1 MDSMN
6 LEELFIAASESAT
19 DELIETLL
27 EKLKQTQDLKSGE
40 IPDSLE
46 LMLES
51 WGGAV
56 DNSEA
61 KANFCIELA
70 ELSPPDTALFRNTLT
85 NAIKL
90 LLPPYLSKSGF
101 LRGLGLRDNNV
112 DLKEVASRYKTLL
125 NLKNNIYAYQ
135 PKNRAWGK
143 ITKVDEFTS
152 SVAINNLQGTSSLA
166 FPLDAALS
174 RLKTFKATPETH
186 RLMEPNKKNLLSSAE
201 YRKLLKELSFT
212 AISPSTAKEIAFHS
226 HVPETMQ
233 ADQFEKWWKQ
243 EDAAG
248 SSGSSNGQRSASQAR
263 SIQEMHLLLKELD
276 DSHEFDESELDNFK
290 DFFSSPR
297 VKKEMLPKDMI
308 LLAECLGMISGKIKE
323 DDLKE
328 TLQPLRGKCVFIPES
343 FEKLQLENLV
353 TWSKLPA
360 KKLQGF
366 ITAVKA
372 LISEE
377 YLAEISAH
385 LPLKCLNSLCEQISD
400 HLISE
405 AVKTSREC
413 SCDILVW
420 IWKNRAKHS
429 DELVATVNM
438 DNIVL
443 ALSVFDLPKEWGAA
457 QRELKKLLLDNETFQ
472 KLLLKNAGD
481 NILSITSALQK
492 AKTLNPGERQS
503 LLVKLSRH
511 SPELREALEKGEAKK
526 IAASQRETPAE
537 QSQADSNQPLV
548 TSIRSFKM
556 RVQEL
561 NDIINIHQPENRT
574 ALAAARAH
582 GDFRENAEYDAA
594 KERRNFLSKRRGEL
608 EHDINT
614 VIQTDFKGI
623 TPDDIVVPGLTVTLE
638 SDSGTAETYHLVGI
652 WDGDPDNNCVSYK
665 TKMGDALVN
674 SKIGDK
680 VTLPDGSSRLIKA
693 LAPLPDEL
701 LKKFADEA

>member
-1 MDSMN
+1 M
-6 LEELFIAASESAT
+6 
-19 DELIETLL
+19 
-27 EKLKQTQDLKSGE
+27 
-40 IPDSLE
+40 E

-51 WGGAV
+51 WGNTAGE
-56 DNSEA
+56 SEA
-61 KANFCIELA
+61 KANFCIEVA

-85 NAIKL
+85 DAIKL

-101 LRGLGLRDNNV
+101 LRGLGLRDNDVN
-112 DLKEVASRYKTLL
+112 LKEVANRYKTLL

-186 RLMEPNKKNLLSSAE
+186 KLMEPNKKNLLSSAE

-212 AISPSTAKEIAFHS
+212 DISQDSAKEIAFHS
-226 HVPETMQ
+226 HVPSAMTAE
-233 ADQFEKWWKQ
+233 QFEKWWQK
-243 EDAAG
+243 ED
-248 SSGSSNGQRSASQAR
+248 SSGGGRASDGKRRASQAR
-263 SIQEMHLLLKELD
+263 SIQEMHLLLKEIGEAD
-276 DSHEFDESELDNFK
+276 NFDETDMEDFK
-290 DFFSSPR
+290 SFFASPR

-308 LLAECLGMISGKIKE
+308 LLAECLGM
-323 DDLKE
+323 LKE
-328 TLQPLRGKCVFIPES
+328 KIQEENLKDILQPLRNKCVFIPES
-343 FEKLQLENLV
+343 FEDVRLENLV

-360 KKLQGF
+360 KLLQGF
-366 ITAVKA
+366 IGAVKA
-372 LISEE
+372 LMSEE

-405 AVKTSREC
+405 AVRSSRVC

-443 ALSVFDLPKEWGAA
+443 ALSVFDLPKEWGSA

-472 KLLLKNAGD
+472 KLLLKNAGE

-511 SPELREALEKGEAKK
+511 SPELRQALEKGEAKK
-526 IAASQRETPAE
+526 IAASQRETPME
-537 QSQADSNQPLV
+537 QSKGLVDQPPV

-556 RVQEL
+556 RVKEL

-594 KERRNFLSKRRGEL
+594 KERRNFLSKRRSEL
-608 EHDINT
+608 EHDINI
-614 VIQTDFKGI
+614 VIQTAFKGVDI
-623 TPDDIVVPGLTVTLE
+623 DDIVVPGSTVTLE
-638 SDSGTAETYHLVGI
+638 SDSGSLETYHIVGI
-652 WDGDPDNNCVSYK
+652 WDGDPDKYCVSYR
-665 TKMGDALVN
+665 TKMGEALVN
-674 SKIGDK
+674 ARVGDK
-680 VTLPDGSSRLIKA
+680 ITLPDGTNRLIKQ
-693 LAPLPDEL
+693 LAQLPEDL
-701 LKKFADEA
+701 QKKLADEV

>member
-1 MDSMN
+1 MEEIN
-6 LEELFIAASESAT
+6 LEELFINASESAT
-19 DELIETLL
+19 GEMLETLL
-27 EKLKQTQDLKSGE
+27 EKLKQKEDLSSGE

-46 LMLES
+46 LMLET
-51 WGGAV
+51 WGASIGK
-56 DNSEA
+56 SEE

-70 ELSPPDTALFRNTLT
+70 ELSPPDSALFRNSLT
-85 NAIKL
+85 EAIKL
-90 LLPPYLSKSGF
+90 SLPPYLSKSGF
-101 LRGLGLRDNNV
+101 LRGLGLRDNSV
-112 DLKEVASRYKTLL
+112 GLKEIASRYKTLL

-174 RLKTFKATPETH
+174 RLKTFKAAPETH
-186 RLMEPNKKNLLSSAE
+186 KLMEPNKKNLLSSAE

-212 AISPSTAKEIAFHS
+212 AISSETAKEIAFYS
-226 HVPETMQ
+226 HVPSTMA
-233 ADQFEKWWKQ
+233 ADQFEQWWKK
-243 EDAAG
+243 EDLAASVG
-248 SSGSSNGQRSASQAR
+248 ASDGKRRASEAR

-276 DSHEFDESELDNFK
+276 EAHVFDESDQEGFK
-290 DFFSSPR
+290 EFFSSPR
-297 VKKEMLPKDMI
+297 VKKEMLPKDMV
-308 LLAECLGMISGKIKE
+308 LLAECLGMLNGKIKE
-323 DDLKE
+323 NYLKE

-343 FEKLQLENLV
+343 FEKVRLEDLV

-360 KKLQGF
+360 KLLQGF
-366 ITAVKA
+366 VAAVKA
-372 LISEE
+372 LMSEE

-385 LPLKCLNSLCEQISD
+385 LPLKCLNCLCEQISD
-400 HLISE
+400 HLISK
-405 AVKTSREC
+405 AVTSTKDC

-429 DELVATVNM
+429 DELVATLNM
-438 DNIVL
+438 DNIVK
-443 ALSVFDLPKEWGAA
+443 ALSVFDLPKEWGSA

-481 NILSITSALQK
+481 NIFSITAALQK

-526 IAASQRETPAE
+526 IAASQRESSE
-537 QSQADSNQPLV
+537 QTHPETNQPPI
-548 TSIRSFKM
+548 TSISSFKS
-556 RVQEL
+556 RFKEL

-594 KERRNFLSKRRGEL
+594 KERRNFLSKRRAEL

-614 VIQTDFKGI
+614 VIQTDFKDI
-623 TPDDIVVPGLTVTLE
+623 EPEDIVILGSTVTLE
-638 SDSGTAETYHLVGI
+638 AESGKTETYHILGL
-652 WDGDPDNNCVSYK
+652 WDGDPDNHCVSYR
-665 TKMGDALVN
+665 TKMGEALVN
-674 SKIGDK
+674 TKLGDK
-680 VTLPDGSSRLIKA
+680 VSLPDGSSRLIKT
-693 LAPLPDEL
+693 LAPLPEDL
-701 LKKFADEA
+701 RKKLADEA